1 MNYLYFLYLDF
12 LKKFHLHWHLDEF
25 IAMVTFPLIPFIFVA
40 VALILIV
47 LFLVLMERKVLAFFT
62 QRKGPNRVGP
72 WGLFQTIADAIK
84 LLCKENITP
93 TGAEKFMFNL
103 APIIAFVPVMVIWG
117 LIPFSSEFD
126 TMSFSVSALLY
137 VVISSIPILG
147 VLLAGYASNNKY
159 SLIGSMRAVA
169 QAISYELPIIFVLVS
184 VVVLA
189 SSMNLHQIVLSQTS
203 RGFTCTPLCGY
214 FVFPAF
220 IGFVV
225 FFTCAVAELN
235 RCPFDLPEAESELV
249 SGYNTEYSGM
259 KFAFF
264 FLAEYAMTFIMCAF
278 MATLFLGGFLSPLGF
293 YISEK
298 IFSNPHIAT
307 IFVYFEQI
315 FWVFV
320 KTFFLIL
327 LILWVRA
334 TLPRL
339 KTHQLTAFAWKVL
352 LPLSFLNLL
361 IVCIIKSFGNRLGG

>member
-1 MNYLYFLYLDF
+1 MDYLYFLYIDF
-12 LKKFHLHWHLDEF
+12 LNNYNLPDHLSEF
-25 IAMVTFPLIPFIFVA
+25 IAMITFPLVPFCFVA
-40 VALILIV
+40 AALILIV

-93 TGAEKFMFNL
+93 DASEKFMFNL
-103 APIIAFVPVMVIWG
+103 APLLAFVPVMVVWG

-126 TMSFSVSALLY
+126 TMSFSVSALLFTA
-137 VVISSIPILG
+137 ISSIPILG
-147 VLLAGYASNNKY
+147 MLLAGYASNNKY
-159 SLIGSMRAVA
+159 SLMGSVRSVA
-169 QAISYELPIIFVLVS
+169 QAISYELPIIFVLLS

-189 SSMNLHQIVLSQTS
+189 SSLNLRQIVFAQIS
-203 RGFTCTPLCGY
+203 GGAPNTPVCGY
-214 FVFPAF
+214 FIFPAF
-220 IGFVV
+220 LGFLI
-225 FFTCAVAELN
+225 FFICGIAELN

-264 FLAEYAMTFIMCAF
+264 FLAEYAMMFAMCAF

-298 IFSNPHIAT
+298 IFDNTHISQ
-307 IFVYFEQI
+307 ILVYFEQA
-315 FWVFV
+315 FWVLL
-320 KTFFLIL
+320 KTFVLIFCMM
-327 LILWVRA
+327 WVRA

-339 KTHQLTAFAWKVL
+339 KSHQLNAFAWKVL

-361 IVCIIKSFGNRLGG
+361 IVCLIKGVF